1 MNERPNATAA
11 AATMIAALMITA
23 LLAGCNAFTQNYE
36 GERFDRT
43 SHAHLVENA
52 PESARKIGESRVL
65 TYEDL
70 SAEDAMKTAQDIGA
84 NYVVF
89 SKNDLGERDVPVGT
103 TMMVSGGPGGSPVG
117 VRIPVPVTRRW
128 YEYIADFYRRTADD
142 S

>member
-1 MNERPNATAA
+1 MKKRPNTTA
-11 AATMIAALMITA
+11 MISTLMITA
-23 LLAGCNAFTQNYE
+23 LLSGCNAFTQNYE

-43 SHAHLVENA
+43 SHAHLVEIA
-52 PESARKIGESRVL
+52 PENARKIGESRVL

-70 SAEDAMKTAQDIGA
+70 SSEEAMETAQDIGA

-89 SKNDLGERDVPVGT
+89 SKIDLGERDVPVGT

-117 VRIPVPVTRRW
+117 VRIPIPVTRQW

-142 S
+142 SQR

>member
-1 MNERPNATAA
+1 MKKRPNTIA
-11 AATMIAALMITA
+11 MISTLMTTV

-52 PESARKIGESRVL
+52 PENARKIGESRVL

-70 SAEDAMKTAQDIGA
+70 PAEEAMKTAQESGA
-84 NYVVF
+84 NFVVF
-89 SKNDLGERDVPVGT
+89 SRNDLGERDVPVGT

-117 VRIPVPVTRRW
+117 VRIPVPVTRPW
-128 YEYIADFYRRTADD
+128 YEYIAAFYRRTADG
-142 S
+142 SQR